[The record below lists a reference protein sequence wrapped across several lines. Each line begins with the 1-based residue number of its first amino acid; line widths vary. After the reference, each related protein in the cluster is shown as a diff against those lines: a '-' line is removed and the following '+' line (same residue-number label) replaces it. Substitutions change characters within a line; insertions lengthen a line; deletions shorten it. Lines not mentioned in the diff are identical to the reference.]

1 LKSGRAKTSL
11 LREGM
16 PREPASGEGAPGE
29 GALRDRATRER
40 TAAEFGAAGST
51 PATLG
56 YRMPAEWE
64 LHEATWLAWP
74 HERTDWPGKFAPIPW
89 VYADIVRHLARVERV
104 RILVQDRAEERDAR
118 RILQK
123 SGADL
128 AAVDFLVAPTNRGW
142 TRDFGAIFVKRCGA
156 AGGGREI
163 RRSPRRAQNDSSGD
177 VAATKWRFNAWAKYD
192 DWQKD
197 NSVMRRILP
206 KLKMPVW
213 EPKYH
218 GRPVVLEGGSIEV
231 NGLGSLL
238 TTEECLISSE
248 QVRNPGFE
256 RADWEAIFRDYLGAT
271 NVLWLGRG
279 IAGDDTHGHIDD
291 LARFVNPTT
300 VVTVLESDRSDPN
313 YQPLQE
319 NLARLREMRDQEG
332 RPLRIETLPMPQ
344 AVSFDGQRLPASY
357 ANFYIANKIVLV
369 PAFSDPND
377 RAALN
382 TLAALFPDREVI
394 GIAARDLVL
403 GLGTL
408 HCMTQQQ
415 PAPEN

>member
-1 LKSGRAKTSL
+1 VPVA
-11 LREGM
+11 
-16 PREPASGEGAPGE
+16 
-29 GALRDRATRER
+29 
-40 TAAEFGAAGST
+40 F
-51 PATLG
+51 G

-64 LHEATWLAWP
+64 PHEATWLAWP

-104 RILVQDRAEERDAR
+104 RILVQDRVEERAAR

-128 AAVDFLVAPTNRGW
+128 AAVEFFVAPTNRGW
-142 TRDFGAIFVKRCGA
+142 TRDFAAIFVKRCGG
-156 AGGGREI
+156 AGADTRVC
-163 RRSPRRAQNDSSGD
+163 PSG
-177 VAATKWRFNAWAKYD
+177 VAATKWCFNAWSKYD

-197 NSVMRRILP
+197 NAAMNRVLP

-213 EPKYH
+213 EPRYR

-238 TTEECLISSE
+238 TTEECLLGAE
-248 QVRNPGFE
+248 QARNPGFG
-256 RADWEAIFRDYLGAT
+256 RADWEAIFRDYLGVT

-300 VVTVLESDRSDPN
+300 VVTVVESDRSEAN
-313 YQPLQE
+313 FEPLQE
-319 NLARLREMRDQEG
+319 NLARLREMKDQDG
-332 RPLRIETLPMPQ
+332 RPLRVETLPMPQ
-344 AVSFDGQRLPASY
+344 SVWFAGQRLPASY
-357 ANFYIANKIVLV
+357 ANFYIANKIVLA
-369 PAFSDPND
+369 PSFSDSVD
-377 RAALN
+377 RAAFN
-382 TLAALFPDREVI
+382 TLAGLFPDRKVI

-415 PAPEN
+415 PA

>member
-1 LKSGRAKTSL
+1 LKSHRVPDL
-11 LREGM
+11 
-16 PREPASGEGAPGE
+16 ASGERGSRGE
-29 GALRDRATRER
+29 SARGDA
-40 TAAEFGAAGST
+40 T
-51 PATLG
+51 PAALG

-64 LHEATWLAWP
+64 PHEATWLAWP

-104 RILVQDRAEERDAR
+104 RILVQDRAVERAAR

-128 AAVDFLVAPTNRGW
+128 AAVEFFIAPTNRGW
-142 TRDFGAIFVKRCGA
+142 TRDFGTIFVKKCA
-156 AGGGREI
+156 SSAPPTDVILSEEKNLSDVTNVDREI
-163 RRSPRRAQNDSSGD
+163 LRRCAPQNDSGGS

-197 NSVMRRILP
+197 NAAMNRVLP
-206 KLKMPVW
+206 KLKIPVW
-213 EPKYH
+213 EPRYR

-231 NGLGSLL
+231 NGAGSLL
-238 TTEECLISSE
+238 TTEECLLSSK
-248 QVRNPGFE
+248 QARNPGFQ
-256 RADWEAIFRDYLGAT
+256 RADWEAILRDYLGAP

-279 IAGDDTHGHIDD
+279 IAGDDTHGHVDD

-300 VVTVLESDRSDPN
+300 VVTVVESDRSDAN
-313 YQPLQE
+313 YEPLQE
-319 NLARLREMRDQEG
+319 NLARLREMPGMKDQDG
-332 RPLRIETLPMPQ
+332 RPLRIETLPMPEP
-344 AVSFDGQRLPASY
+344 VWFDGQRLPASY

-369 PAFSDPND
+369 PSFSDPND
-377 RAALN
+377 GAALS
-382 TLAALFPDREVI
+382 TLAALFPDRQVI

-415 PAPEN
+415 PA